1 MTDRAALEQSAETT
15 MERLE
20 RRRKQK
26 RISHASAV
34 GTETRGNVAML
45 TLPWMNV
52 TENAE
57 SKRSLVV
64 QNLLLRSG
72 ARRAMTLVSHRSN
85 NRARTRQRPQVEVT
99 TERRRAAMA
108 ASPCNRLQ
116 TRRRAARGTRRQ
128 WQSAQARSRMVM
140 LS

>member
-64 QNLLLRSG
+64 HGGLAVQPSSSASASRSWNSPTMAECTSPFEDGYALLEGGS
-72 ARRAMTLVSHRSN
+72 VWDC
-85 NRARTRQRPQVEVT
+85 
-99 TERRRAAMA
+99 TETA
-108 ASPCNRLQ
+108 
-116 TRRRAARGTRRQ
+116 GTRKDEGT
-128 WQSAQARSRMVM
+128 
-140 LS
+140 